1 MRGSLDGQRV
11 VVIGGSSGIGLAT
24 AHQARAAGAR
34 VVITGRNP
42 ERLAKAA
49 AEVDAESA
57 PALDLSDPA
66 RLTEVFGELPAQLDH
81 VLVSGGGPFYT
92 PIAELDFDHARRV
105 LDEEL
110 LGSLRVAQLCIGRVR
125 PGGSLTLISGT
136 GARRPGVGLS
146 VAAIGTVGLQAIAA
160 NAALELAPIRVNA
173 VAAGF
178 VDTPLSARLLGDQLD
193 ERRADLRT
201 TLPIRRVVGP
211 DDVATLILHLMT
223 NTALTGA
230 TYDIDGGQQLL
241 RG

>member
-1 MRGSLDGQRV
+1 MTGSLDGQVV

-24 AHQARAAGAR
+24 AQQARTAGAR
-34 VVITGRNP
+34 VVVTGRNP

-57 PALDLSDPA
+57 PTLDLADPA
-66 RLTEVFGELPAQLDH
+66 RLAEVFADLPAQLDH
-81 VLVSGGGPFYT
+81 VLVSGGGPFYA
-92 PIAELDFDHARRV
+92 PIAELDFDHAERV
-105 LDEEL
+105 LNEEL
-110 LGSLRVAQLCIGRVR
+110 LGSLRIAQLCIGRMR
-125 PGGSLTLISGT
+125 SGGSLTLISGT
-136 GARRPGVGLS
+136 GARRPGLGLS

-178 VDTPLSARLLGDQLD
+178 VDTPLSARLLGDQLE

-211 DDVATLILHLMT
+211 EDVATLIVHLMT

-241 RG
+241 RT